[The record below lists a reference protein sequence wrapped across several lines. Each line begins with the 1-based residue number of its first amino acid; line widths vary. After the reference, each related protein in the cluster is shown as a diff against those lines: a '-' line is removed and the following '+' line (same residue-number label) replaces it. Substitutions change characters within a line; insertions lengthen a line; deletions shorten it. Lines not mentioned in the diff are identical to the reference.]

1 MESEEHAK
9 LFNRKAVIVT
19 GELSGE
25 VHALHLINAINDVLP
40 LQWSGIG
47 SERLRQAGVDI
58 LYDYRSISLTG
69 LSEIFSKMGQI
80 SKAFKTLKK
89 HLREASPSLLI
100 LVDFPGFNLRVA
112 AIARRLGIP
121 VIYFIPPQVWAW
133 RKGRMLRIKRDVAL
147 VICILPFEKSLYEE
161 HAVPSVYIGHPF
173 MQTVS
178 PLRTKEA
185 FLSSLG
191 LEQSKPVI
199 TIMPGSRENE
209 ITKHVPVM
217 LHVIGLLRRDLKNMA
232 VLLPVAEN
240 IDRYFIETLVRD
252 DPHIKLVQ
260 GASHEALAS
269 SDIALV
275 ASGSATLEAAI
286 LDCPAVVIY
295 KVSALSYAAARLL
308 VKIDYISLPN
318 LIAGKQVFPEF
329 IQALEPETIA
339 ERVLH
344 VLHNETTR
352 MKQDMEVVR
361 KRLGTFDSYVLAR
374 DAVIQF
380 LEQTYGPLFQ
390 TSSVS

>member
-1 MESEEHAK
+1 LDNEEHAK
-9 LFNRKAVIVT
+9 LFNRQAVVVT

-25 VHALHLINAINDVLP
+25 NHALHLINAINDVLP
-40 LQWSGIG
+40 LQWSGVG
-47 SERLRQAGVDI
+47 SEKLRQAGVDI

-69 LSEIFSKMGQI
+69 LSEIVSKMGQI

-89 HLREASPSLLI
+89 HLRTTLPSLLL

-112 AIARRLGIP
+112 TMARRLGIP

-133 RKGRMLRIKRDVAL
+133 RKSRILRIKRDVAL
-147 VICILPFEKSLYEE
+147 VICILPFEKSLYERQ
-161 HAVPSVYIGHPF
+161 AVPSVYVGHPF
-173 MQTVS
+173 MQTVR
-178 PLRTKEA
+178 PLQTRKA

-191 LEQSKPVI
+191 LEQSKPVV

-217 LHVIGLLRRDLKNMA
+217 LHVIDLLRRELKDMA

-240 IDRYFIETLVRD
+240 IDQCFIETLVRD

-286 LDCPAVVIY
+286 LDCPTIVMY

-318 LIAGKQVFPEF
+318 IVAGKEVFPEY
-329 IQALEPETIA
+329 IQALKPETIA

-344 VLHNETTR
+344 VLNNETTR

-380 LEQTYGPLFQ
+380 LEQTYGPLLK